1 MDEIHEKPIFQERKQ
16 RKIAKERRKKKKKE
30 CDLRASLMVDLTQ
43 ELSVRGIT
51 IKNVLDIVDGLIKKG
66 WTKIEF
72 QKRRWS

>member
-1 MDEIHEKPIFQERKQ
+1 MHEKPLFQERKQ
-16 RKIAKERRKKKKKE
+16 RKIAKERRETKKKE

-43 ELSVRGIT
+43 ELSERRIT

>member
-1 MDEIHEKPIFQERKQ
+1 MGEIHDKPLFQERKK
-16 RKIAKERRKKKKKE
+16 RKIANARRKKEKKVCE
-30 CDLRASLMVDLTQ
+30 LHAALMTDLTH

-51 IKNVLDIVDGLIKKG
+51 IKNVLDVVEGLLKKG